1 VIGKWLAGVSRGPGG
16 RVSETWDAS
25 NDMVEEKQLV
35 EVIRVYS
42 AASGNLSL
50 RKFDVGNE

>member
-1 VIGKWLAGVSRGPGG
+1 
-16 RVSETWDAS
+16 VSETWDAS